1 MLIDVQACGVNHA
14 DLHFRAGDPSKKVR
28 LPMVPGLDA
37 AGVVRQVGAN
47 VREHQV
53 GDRVVVDAFVTCG
66 ECTDCLGGA
75 ENRCRRVRVVGQ
87 DLDGG
92 YAEQVVVPARSV
104 MPIPAGWSS
113 EDAAAALT
121 PYVTAWHL
129 LRTRT
134 PLGSGQTVAIT
145 GAAGSVGVAVIQ
157 LCVAAGITTYGI
169 VSTEAKARA
178 VQALGC
184 SAVRIGYDGFDEW
197 LWAETKGRGV
207 DLVVDVTGG
216 RLLNVAIRALA
227 RGGNVAVV
235 GYVEGAQSTIDVRY
249 LFTREVG
256 IVGTRRGTHAE
267 LKEVLEHMTQAGIRP
282 PIAQRVDLRDAA
294 RAHEL
299 LESRDVV
306 GRVILAR

>member
-1 MLIDVQACGVNHA
+1 VLIDVQACGVNHA
-14 DLHFRAGDPSKKVR
+14 DLHFRAGDPSKTVR
-28 LPMVPGLDA
+28 LPTVPGLDA
-37 AGVVRQVGAN
+37 AGIVRQVGAR
-47 VREHQV
+47 VRDHHV

-66 ECTDCLGGA
+66 ECADCLGGS
-75 ENRCRRVRVVGQ
+75 ENRCRRVRVIGQ

-92 YAEQVVVPARSV
+92 YAEQVAVPARSV
-104 MPIPAGWSS
+104 IPIPEAWSM
-113 EDAAAALT
+113 EEAAAALT

-134 PLGSGQTVAIT
+134 PLRPGQTIAIT
-145 GAAGSVGVAVIQ
+145 GAAGSVGAALIQ
-157 LCVAAGITTYGI
+157 LCQATGIAIYGI
-169 VSTEAKARA
+169 VSTEVKARA

-184 SAVRIGYDGFDEW
+184 SAVHVGYEGFEEW
-197 LWAETKGRGV
+197 VWAETNGRGV

-235 GYVEGAQSTIDVRY
+235 GYVDGAESTIDVRY

-267 LKEVLEHMTQAGIRP
+267 LKEVLQYMTQAGIRP

-306 GRVILAR
+306 GRVVLVR